1 MSVAKQ
7 ATRCLNGVKS
17 NVAVV
22 LGAQWGDE
30 GKGKLVDI
38 LAEKYEYCARFNGG
52 ANAGHTIIA
61 NGKKY
66 PFHLLPCG
74 ILYPHTKNVLGNG
87 TVIHLQTMFDELKQL
102 DRDHINYKGRLLLS
116 DRAHLVTSLTIAAD
130 SKSESSSQNQ
140 FLGTTKRGIGPTYAS
155 KMNRYGLRVGDLK
168 NWDTFLLKYKYL
180 QGKFSEQGVNA
191 GSEEELQ
198 EIKLLRERMLANNMI
213 TDTVVL
219 LNEAIKQGKRVLVEG
234 ANACLL
240 DIDFGTYPYVTSSNT
255 SIGGVC
261 TGLGIAPH
269 HIETVIGIVK
279 AYTTRVGEGPFPTEL
294 NDQHGEHLR
303 KVGHEFGTTTGR
315 PRRCGWLDIPLLRY
329 SHMINNYQSINIT
342 KLDVLDQIDE
352 IKIATKYTVN
362 GEKINF
368 MPSTIEELSQVKVEY
383 TTVKGWKQDIS
394 KIRSYDK
401 LPQKAKDYLSTIE
414 DLLGV
419 PVSWVGTGPE
429 REAMVLKQLNK
440 QIN

>member
-87 TVIHLQTMFDELKQL
+87 TVIHLQTMFEELKQL

-130 SKSESSSQNQ
+130 SKSESSSKNQ

-180 QGKFSEQGVNA
+180 QAKFSEQGVNA

-219 LNEAIKQGKRVLVEG
+219 LNEAIKSGKRVLVEG

-352 IKIATKYTVN
+352 IKIATKYTIN
-362 GEKINF
+362 GEEINF
-368 MPSTIEELSQVKVEY
+368 MPSTIEELSQVKVQY
-383 TTVKGWKQDIS
+383 TTVKGWNQDIS

-429 REAMVLKQLNK
+429 REAMVLKQ
-440 QIN
+440 

>member
-7 ATRCLNGVKS
+7 TARCLNGLKS

-87 TVIHLQTMFDELKQL
+87 TVIHLQTMFEELKQL

-130 SKSESSSQNQ
+130 SKSESSSKNQ

-219 LNEAIKQGKRVLVEG
+219 MNEAIKQGKRVLVEG

-294 NDQHGEHLR
+294 NDQNGEHLR

-342 KLDVLDQIDE
+342 KLDVLDQVDE

-362 GEKINF
+362 GEEIHF

-383 TTVKGWKQDIS
+383 TTVKGWNQDIS

-414 DLLGV
+414 ELLGV

-429 REAMVLKQLNK
+429 REAMVLKQ
-440 QIN
+440 